1 MDDSEYFSGEDYFEQ
16 FHAWPFTCEDSDCS
30 PFWAFAEYDEDYDHV
45 DDMFDMDPDWQSTAE
60 PWETTNSDETKKSYA
75 HLPDEDCEKLKE
87 TFTSG
92 TTRAITFD
100 GCTFSVEGCKI
111 LAKALERNETL
122 TAVEFSFVLAVGDE
136 SCKALADML
145 KVNKTLNSIEF
156 TDCCVG
162 AEGCKALVN
171 ALECNTS
178 LTRLGLR
185 SCPIG
190 DEGYKVLANAL
201 KTNTT
206 LAEIDLAGNKY
217 YVYQHCAEGVKS
229 IISSLEKNTTL
240 KNLKLERCGIDAE
253 TCEALGEMLQVNRTI
268 THFSIAENAFGY
280 EGCEALALAL
290 HSNKTLTSVWLTRC
304 DIDDDGCEELAD
316 MLKLNKTLESLWLD
330 GMAGAA
336 SFTFCL
342 ASSFEASSL
351 MLYAYSIKACPL
363 WPSTIFVSML
373 LHLKCIHVLRNLADR

>member
-1 MDDSEYFSGEDYFEQ
+1 MRV
-16 FHAWPFTCEDSDCS
+16 C
-30 PFWAFAEYDEDYDHV
+30 
-45 DDMFDMDPDWQSTAE
+45 
-60 PWETTNSDETKKSYA
+60 NSDA
-75 HLPDEDCEKLKE
+75 
-87 TFTSG
+87 
-92 TTRAITFD
+92 
-100 GCTFSVEGCKI
+100 
-111 LAKALERNETL
+111 
-122 TAVEFSFVLAVGDE
+122 
-136 SCKALADML
+136 
-145 KVNKTLNSIEF
+145 SI
-156 TDCCVG
+156 
-162 AEGCKALVN
+162 AA
-171 ALECNTS
+171 
-178 LTRLGLR
+178 
-185 SCPIG
+185 CPIG